1 MSDAF
6 QPLSQ
11 GIEMTVS
18 IPAMPGQHVGHQKGL
33 NIVKHDEGGFNP
45 RDAGAACRTR
55 RRLRPSRFSRR
66 FQSPRCRGSMSD
78 CGRCRWADG
87 GRRHVSIPA
96 MPGQHVGPSGESRET
111 REIES
116 FNPRDA
122 GAACRTATI
131 NIEVYMPA
139 MVVSIPAMPGQHVG
153 RGRQAEWDPSGIHC
167 FNPRDAGAACR
178 TL

>member
-45 RDAGAACRTR
+45 RDAGAACRTVADVDGR
-55 RRLRPSRFSRR
+55 MVAVAT

-78 CGRCRWADG
+78 PADQYRGVYAGNGR
-87 GRRHVSIPA
+87 
-96 MPGQHVGPSGESRET
+96 
-111 REIES
+111 

-122 GAACRTATI
+122 
-131 NIEVYMPA
+131 
-139 MVVSIPAMPGQHVG
+139 
-153 RGRQAEWDPSGIHC
+153 
-167 FNPRDAGAACR
+167 
-178 TL
+178 